1 MFFWMAL
8 VLGTTA
14 IAVPAAQQPPADTSE
29 QSRTERSEHI
39 ADMLVAKQT
48 AEASIL
54 VDALLAD
61 YDKAYADEKRR
72 TYCAEDIGVGAPLKA
87 PRDAVVIGPGWCR
100 ALWAKGYILSDN
112 GQAAA
117 AIPYLKRAL
126 AMYPGRRQYAQE
138 LTFAYQAARD
148 WPAMLDAATDEAKSV
163 RDSDGAERVTFLCKA
178 WHGMAFAQ
186 IELGRWHDAEA
197 MLHKCL
203 ALDPDNVKAKS
214 ELDYLTRTRPK
225 N

>member
-8 VLGTTA
+8 LLGTTA
-14 IAVPAAQQPPADTSE
+14 IAVPTAQQPRADASE

-39 ADMLVAKQT
+39 ASMIAAKQT
-48 AEASIL
+48 AEASTL

-61 YDKAYADEKRR
+61 YENAYADEKRR
-72 TYCAEDIGVGAPLKA
+72 PYCAEDIGVGVPLKA

-126 AMYPGRRQYAQE
+126 AMYPGRRQYAHE
-138 LTFAYQAARD
+138 LTFAYQATRD
-148 WPAMLDAATDEAKSV
+148 WPAMLDAATHEVKAV
-163 RDSDGAERVTFLCKA
+163 RDSDGADRVSFLCKA
-178 WHGMAFAQ
+178 WHGMAYAQ
-186 IELGRWHDAEA
+186 IELGKWNDAET

-214 ELDYLTRTRPK
+214 ELDYIARARPK